1 MQNIIREIGR
11 FWKEDDAIG
20 VIEVV
25 LILVVL
31 IGLVLIFKTKLTT
44 LMNSLWSTVV
54 ERSGSV

>member
-25 LILVVL
+25 LILVE
-31 IGLVLIFKTKLTT
+31 ILTHRY
-44 LMNSLWSTVV
+44 MYI
-54 ERSGSV
+54 

>member
-25 LILVVL
+25 LILVL